1 MKISPDRDSAPADIG
16 SGARAWRCGIGA
28 LIGSAMLCAC
38 AGVPPSVDRLS
49 APPTTASGFPT
60 PMNGPDQ
67 RSTLTAEA
75 EREPV
80 QRSLFDRLGGQPVV
94 GVVIRRTIERVAA
107 DPRTQRTYVGVRL
120 PYLADSVSR
129 FVCRATGGSGCDY
142 EGETVLKSHADLRIT
157 GAEFDVMVQTLREEL
172 DRAGVDTA
180 AKNDLLRVL
189 GPMRREIVT
198 AGPVR

>member
-1 MKISPDRDSAPADIG
+1 MEISPDRDSAPACTG
-16 SGARAWRCGIGA
+16 SGARAWRWEIGA
-28 LIGSAMLCAC
+28 LTGSVMLCAC
-38 AGVPPSVDRLS
+38 AGVPPPVDRLP
-49 APPTTASGFPT
+49 APPTTASGFST
-60 PMNGPDQ
+60 PVNGPDQ
-67 RSTLTAEA
+67 RSTLTADA
-75 EREPV
+75 GQEPV
-80 QRSLFDRLGGQPVV
+80 ERSLFDRLGGRPVV

-129 FVCRATGGSGCDY
+129 FVCRVAGGSGCDY
-142 EGETVLKSHADLRIT
+142 EGETILNSHADLRIT
-157 GAEFDVMVQTLREEL
+157 GAEFDVMVQMLREEL

-180 AKNDLLRVL
+180 AKNELLRVL